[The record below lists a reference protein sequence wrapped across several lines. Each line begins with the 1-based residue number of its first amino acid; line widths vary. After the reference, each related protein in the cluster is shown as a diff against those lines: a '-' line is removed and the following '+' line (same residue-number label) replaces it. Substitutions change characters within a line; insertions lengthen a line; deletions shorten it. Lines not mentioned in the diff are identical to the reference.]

1 MKNVLFLSCL
11 FLASNLVGQSIH
23 KEETYHVIAVSGLK
37 LRAHPDQNAETLVII
52 PYGEKVRLNYHE
64 SNSIHAYITSRGH
77 FEGHWVPVL
86 YMGLSGYVYD
96 GFLTSLPIPATENQS
111 TQSLVYLFDA
121 LECWVVGMQ
130 ADVNYDTLQQ
140 ERFTKLHS
148 TLKNGIILEKK
159 HAEFYHSISVHFPG
173 YRIEEI
179 YNVLFAML
187 SGKDQKKEWL
197 KNAIFLKDQNQQI
210 NSVKVGG
217 KNPISIRQNGL
228 FVTVEIMVYEGF
240 CAWTEQ

>member
-1 MKNVLFLSCL
+1 M
-11 FLASNLVGQSIH
+11 VGQSIH

-37 LRAHPDQNAETLVII
+37 LRAHPDQNAETLVVI
-52 PYGEKVRLNYHE
+52 PFGEKVRLK
-64 SNSIHAYITSRGH
+64 NSDTNSTHVYNTTNGH
-77 FEGHWVPVL
+77 FKGQWVPVL

-96 GFLTSLPIPATENQS
+96 GFLTSLPVPVSENQT

-121 LECWVVGMQ
+121 LECWAVGMQ
-130 ADVNYDTLQQ
+130 ADVHFDTILQ

-148 TLKNGIILEKK
+148 TLNYGIILEKK
-159 HAEFYHSISVHFPG
+159 HAEFYNSISVHFPG
-173 YRIEEI
+173 YRLEEI

-187 SGKDQKKEWL
+187 SVQDQRKEWL
-197 KNAIFLKDQNQQI
+197 KNAVFLKDHNHQI
-210 NSVKVGG
+210 SAVKVGG

-228 FVTVEIMVYEGF
+228 FVTVEIMVYEGY